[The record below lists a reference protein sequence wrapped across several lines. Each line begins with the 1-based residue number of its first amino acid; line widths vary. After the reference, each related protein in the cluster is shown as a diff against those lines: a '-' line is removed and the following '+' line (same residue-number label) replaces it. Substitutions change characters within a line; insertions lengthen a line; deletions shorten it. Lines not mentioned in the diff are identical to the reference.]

1 MADPPIQY
9 DRQFSVH
16 IYWVSHGLLLLRS
29 GKLVHDHKRIDIL
42 FCDVRL
48 LGIPTLLDGLRIT
61 HHVDQEVA
69 TRLDAGTRMTCYT
82 TRTPLCCRILTSG
95 PSLIWIA
102 RRKRSPSCRITWFLR
117 CGLRHTFALWQRA
130 LALVESHVVQTSLA
144 SFRAVS

>member
-69 TRLDAGTRMTCYT
+69 TRLDAGFCHFKIDAGGSEYSLIASPTVTVHEDDLLYHENSSLLPDFDFRSLVDLD
-82 TRTPLCCRILTSG
+82 RTP
-95 PSLIWIA
+95 
-102 RRKRSPSCRITWFLR
+102 
-117 CGLRHTFALWQRA
+117 
-130 LALVESHVVQTSLA
+130 
-144 SFRAVS
+144 